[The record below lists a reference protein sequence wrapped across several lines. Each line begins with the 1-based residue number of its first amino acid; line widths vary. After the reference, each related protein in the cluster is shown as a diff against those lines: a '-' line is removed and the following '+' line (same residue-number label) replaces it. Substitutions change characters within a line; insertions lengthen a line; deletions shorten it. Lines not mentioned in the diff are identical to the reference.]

1 MLNKI
6 VLDPGHCARWAGASG
21 KVLRVLEHVI
31 VLNIA
36 LMMRKYF
43 ESQGVHAI
51 MTHETD
57 ECLNRG
63 SKVLDLS
70 ARFNFAYSRRLPI
83 FSLHCNSAADPKAYG
98 YECYTLPGQDQ
109 SDAWAT
115 SLLYHYKQA
124 FPKQRIR
131 ADLRDGDP
139 DKEANLAVL
148 RHRTPNGELRN
159 TGVLFELPFLSNPA
173 EEAWLAD
180 QGNYPKIARVLCDGT
195 IAWLRKYT

>member
-6 VLDPGHCARWAGASG
+6 VLDPGHCARWAGAQG
-21 KVLRVLEHVI
+21 KRLGVLEHV
-31 VLNIA
+31 VVFNIA
-36 LMMRKYF
+36 LLMRNYF

-51 MTHETD
+51 MTHETIDCLD
-57 ECLNRG
+57 EG
-63 SKVLDLS
+63 SRVLDLS
-70 ARFNFAYSRRLPI
+70 ARFKFAYSRRLPI

-180 QGNYPKIARVLCDGT
+180 QENYPKIARVLCDGT